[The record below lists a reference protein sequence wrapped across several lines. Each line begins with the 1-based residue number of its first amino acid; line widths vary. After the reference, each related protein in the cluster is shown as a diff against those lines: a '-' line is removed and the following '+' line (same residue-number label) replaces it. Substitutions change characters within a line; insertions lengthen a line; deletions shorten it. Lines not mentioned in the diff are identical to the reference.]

1 MYANSSQRQGFSK
14 DVRIMSTFWV
24 QEVECKYGI
33 QEQIPQNYPKAE
45 TFIQGYLALLDRYKG
60 REASGP

>member
-1 MYANSSQRQGFSK
+1 
-14 DVRIMSTFWV
+14 MSTFWV